1 DHFKQIN
8 DTHGHIIG
16 DAVLRQLGLELRR
29 HLRENDLAG
38 RYGGDEFCVILPQM
52 SLNEAAKVMEHMRE
66 TFSRYQNPLI
76 PELRV
81 SLSIGLADF
90 QPLFTDAAMWLNAA
104 DGALYTAKDTGRNRV
119 NVSNYLIAHSA

>member
-1 DHFKQIN
+1 
-8 DTHGHIIG
+8 
-16 DAVLRQLGLELRR
+16 VLRQLSQELRL

-52 SLNEAAKVMEHMRE
+52 PLEEAAKVMERMRE
-66 TFSRYQNPLI
+66 TFGNYRNAQI

-90 QPLFTDAAMWLNAA
+90 QPLFSDAAMWLNAA
-104 DGALYTAKDTGRNRV
+104 DRALYTAKETGRNRV
-119 NVSNYLIAHSA
+119 NVSDYVVAHSA